1 MRVYLSSLIIIGGAL
16 SAIVSEGVHA
26 NEISTVKDRPAVST
40 SAQTLL
46 AQAPTQVTEIELE
59 RLQDGIELIFTTADG
74 TVLKAQNQRREGN
87 AIVAEINSA
96 VLTQPF
102 QASNPIAGIATVT
115 VRQINPTQLQVRV
128 VGTDH
133 PPELDIVSA
142 QSGLTLSVIPATD
155 EEEVVVTATRTAER
169 PADVPRSTTVLN
181 RAQLEQQT
189 SINRDLQT
197 ILSKTIPGLGA
208 STENTS
214 NFGQSLRGRTPLV
227 LVDGVPITS
236 NVNTDS
242 TGADLRRLDSSAIER
257 VEVVRGPS
265 AIYGDGASGGVINL
279 ITRRPEAG
287 FKAETELSVNSDNLR
302 SRSFSTFVRQAISG
316 TQNGTDYL
324 FSFSVDSL
332 AKAFDAEGDLIPA
345 AGSFV
350 TDGRTLNALGKV
362 GFQLSPEQRLQVSVN
377 QFDDR
382 YKQSDNYDPIVLDI
396 PGIQKA
402 RALDQSIN
410 FVDTTDPVNLGT
422 IANLDYTHNNVFNS
436 KLQAQLY
443 YRRTRTADVLFDA
456 RTFDP
461 ETPLGVARSVA
472 TAERIGG
479 RVQFDTPLSKT
490 LSLLW
495 GVDASSDANRA
506 DYDVFDADEFDA
518 SGRVTARKTRSA
530 IRFPKFTINNLG
542 IFSQAQWQV
551 SDRVNLSGGVRYER
565 FGVSV
570 LDQFVAGENNVTA
583 FGGDK
588 TVDDFVF
595 NAGAV
600 YKATK
605 QISLFANFAQG
616 FSLPTIGR
624 ALVRPPEGFDF
635 TRDVILTAPQKVNNY
650 EIGVR
655 GNWRNVQAS
664 LAAFYSFSELGAL
677 TQLTETSVEL
687 LRAPQR
693 NYGIELALDWQ
704 PLKTWQLGG
713 SISWVEGELKNDGG
727 SFVALS
733 SFDVQPI
740 KLTAYVENETLPGW
754 RNRLQALY
762 IGSRDRAFT
771 ASIDPVGIDS
781 YFLVDLVS
789 SIKLGSGTLNIG
801 IQNLFN
807 NQYINVKNQIL
818 GGFDETFNTASRGR
832 TITVGYRF
840 TW

>member
-1 MRVYLSSLIIIGGAL
+1 M
-16 SAIVSEGVHA
+16 VSDTASA
-26 NEISTVKDRPAVST
+26 NEIVTLKERPIVST

-46 AQAPTQVTEIELE
+46 AQVPIQVTAIKLE
-59 RLQDGIELIFTTADG
+59 PTEESIKLIFTTADG
-74 TVLKAQNQRREGN
+74 ATLEIANQRTEGN
-87 AIVAEINSA
+87 AIVVEIPNA
-96 VLTQPF
+96 VLAQPF
-102 QASNPIAGIATVT
+102 QAPNPIPGIATVT
-115 VRQINPTQLQVRV
+115 VNQAKPTQLQVRV
-128 VGTDH
+128 VGTDS

-142 QSGLTLSVIPATD
+142 KSGLMLSVVPAMD

-181 RAQLEQQT
+181 RSQIEQQT

-242 TGADLRRLDSSAIER
+242 TGADLRRLDVSALER

-279 ITRRPEAG
+279 ITRRPDKG
-287 FKAETELSVNSDNLR
+287 FVAETELSVNSDNLR

-316 TQNGTDYL
+316 TEKGTDYL
-324 FSFSVDSL
+324 FSFSVDHL
-332 AKAFDAEGDLIPA
+332 NKAFDAEGDLIPA

-350 TDGRTLNALGKV
+350 TDGRAINALGKL
-362 GFQLSPEQRLQVSVN
+362 GFQLSPDQRLQVSVN

-382 YKQSDNYDPIVLDI
+382 YDQSDNYDPIVLKI

-402 RALDQSIN
+402 RALDQPIN
-410 FVDTTDPVNLGT
+410 FIGTTDPFNLGT
-422 IANLDYTHNNVFNS
+422 IANLAYTHNNVFNS

-456 RTFDP
+456 RTFNP
-461 ETPLGVARSVA
+461 ETPLGVARSIA
-472 TAERIGG
+472 TSERIGG
-479 RVQFDTPLSKT
+479 RLQFDTPLSKT

-495 GVDASSDANRA
+495 GVDISSDDNRA

-518 SGRVTARKTRSA
+518 SGRATAQKIRSA

-551 SDRVNLSGGVRYER
+551 SDRVNLSGGLRYER

-570 LDQFVAGENNVTA
+570 LDEFVAGENNVTA
-583 FGGDK
+583 RGGDK

-595 NAGAV
+595 NAGVV
-600 YKATK
+600 YKATER
-605 QISLFANFAQG
+605 ISLFANFAQG

-624 ALVRPPEGFDF
+624 ALVRPSEGFDF
-635 TRDVILTAPQKVNNY
+635 TRDVELTAPQKVNNY
-650 EIGVR
+650 EIGIR
-655 GNWRNVQAS
+655 SDWRNVQAS

-677 TQLTETSVEL
+677 TQITDTSVEL

-693 NYGIELALDWQ
+693 NYGVEFAIDWQ
-704 PLKTWQLGG
+704 PSKTWQLGG
-713 SISWVEGELKNDGG
+713 SISWVEGDLKNDDGD
-727 SFVALS
+727 FVALS

-740 KLTAYVENETLPGW
+740 KLTAYLENETLPGW

-762 IGSRDRAFT
+762 VGSRDRAFD
-771 ASIDPVGIDS
+771 AGVDPVGIEN

-789 SIKLGSGTLNIG
+789 SIKLGNGTLNIG